1 MVFSGCKLV
10 SNTDI
15 MRIFAYSLL
24 LVFFLHGCKAINN
37 NDELIRETWRT
48 TVLETKPLRIS
59 FNQQNRI
66 LNEIYGNIS
75 GFSKEQNVLKFDS
88 VKMLRSKIIEES
100 NRSLNNLRKL
110 SKTEE
115 NEKMITATINLL
127 ESLLE
132 VENALPNIYD
142 KIEKNINNEFTPRNQ
157 KFMEVLMRYKP
168 NGENYDKT
176 KDEYYEKNIEAIET
190 SL

>member
-1 MVFSGCKLV
+1 
-10 SNTDI
+10 

-75 GFSKEQNVLKFDS
+75 EFSKEQNVLKFDS
-88 VKMLRSKIIEES
+88 VKMLRSKIIQES
-100 NRSLNNLRKL
+100 NRNLINLRKQ

-115 NEKMITATINLL
+115 NEKIITATINLL

-142 KIEKNINNEFTPRNQ
+142 KIEKNINNEFTPRNE

-168 NGENYDKT
+168 NGENYDKV